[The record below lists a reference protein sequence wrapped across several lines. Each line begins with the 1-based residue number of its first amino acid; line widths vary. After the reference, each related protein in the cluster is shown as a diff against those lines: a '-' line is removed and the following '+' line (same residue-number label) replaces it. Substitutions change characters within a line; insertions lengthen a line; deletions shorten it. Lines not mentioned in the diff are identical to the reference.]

1 MFTSIKLFFLAG
13 KLFAVLAMQDFPS
26 DSGDAWVCRK
36 NVHAPAGFTFEYVTQ
51 VMAGDVQVQ
60 YEDQCPAALEL
71 VDSERI

>member
-1 MFTSIKLFFLAG
+1 MLTVKYFYVAC
-13 KLFAVLAMQDFPS
+13 KLFAVLAMQDFEP
-26 DSGDAWVCRK
+26 GDAWVCRK